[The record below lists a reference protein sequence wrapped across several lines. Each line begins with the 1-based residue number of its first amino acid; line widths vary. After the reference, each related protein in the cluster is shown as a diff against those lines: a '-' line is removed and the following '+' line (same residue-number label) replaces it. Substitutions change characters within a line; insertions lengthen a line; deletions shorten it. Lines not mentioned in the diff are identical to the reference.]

1 MWTETVLGNPDVYGH
16 PILLLLVKGLVH
28 ELPSH
33 FLSWYSDPSS
43 PLTATTF
50 LGVFYGFIFK
60 KVSLALSL
68 AQVIVLSDFQ
78 SPIIVYTYSPHFLY
92 IQTLPGYLANLSPLP
107 NWAWSSKEIDNGLTD
122 KLTFSQ
128 SSISAPL
135 PYQPPPNSPAPP
147 WLNQIFSLFSSCF
160 FFLSILLAWPEA
172 PFKHTNIFF
181 QDLALAFYC
190 SPLYSE
196 PFSQLHYLPSK
207 DAWQLALFF
216 MALFHL
222 DGP

>member
-1 MWTETVLGNPDVYGH
+1 MSETVPGNPDVWSPYFAPTCEGFGTWITL
-16 PILLLLVKGLVH
+16 PLPLLIFR
-28 ELPSH
+28 S
-33 FLSWYSDPSS
+33 FLSTDSHNI
-43 PLTATTF
+43 
-50 LGVFYGFIFK
+50 LGGFFYGFIFK

-68 AQVIVLSDFQ
+68 PQVIVLSDFQ

-135 PYQPPPNSPAPP
+135 SYQPPPNSPAPP

-181 QDLALAFYC
+181 QDVALAFYC